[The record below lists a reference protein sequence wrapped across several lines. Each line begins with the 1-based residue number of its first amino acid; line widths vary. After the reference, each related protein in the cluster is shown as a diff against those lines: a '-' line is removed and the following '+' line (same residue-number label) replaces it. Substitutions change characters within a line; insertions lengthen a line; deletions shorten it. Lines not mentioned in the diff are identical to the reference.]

1 MAIYPI
7 GDKFMASFGAGKTRK
22 RTNHATELL
31 AQAWLDDRES
41 EKNASE
47 ALLMPPEPIS
57 TTWTLQ
63 KALNHCLKHHWTA
76 GGGIH
81 TATRNSEY
89 AIEFFGADTLIDEID
104 SVSVLSYM
112 EWLMETHNNSP
123 STLNKK
129 LSALSVV
136 LTNAL
141 NIGGISTLPRL
152 KRYTESTKT
161 PHWFSNADEREML
174 RVSTELGYSDL
185 HDFIVF
191 GFDLGMR
198 RMELLNLK
206 MSDYHL
212 GSLII
217 HADQAKGKKG
227 RSVPASLRVKA
238 ILASRPDSQQMVF
251 AGLNVHT
258 HRSQWEGLRAA
269 MGRSDDPF
277 FITHSMRHTCATR
290 LISAGAPMKAV
301 QGWLGHGAMASTM
314 VYAHLEPGQLD
325 VALKALEQRDR
336 A

>member
-1 MAIYPI
+1 MSISPL
-7 GDKFMASFGAGKTRK
+7 GNKFRASFGAGESRK
-22 RTNHATELL
+22 RTNHATVEL
-31 AQAWLDDRES
+31 AQEWLDAREA
-41 EKNASE
+41 ERE
-47 ALLMPPEPIS
+47 AAAAILMPPAPIS
-57 TTWTLQ
+57 NVWTLK
-63 KALNHCLKHHWTA
+63 KAFDHTVKHHWTA

-81 TATRNSEY
+81 TAVRNSEY
-89 AIEFFGADTLIDEID
+89 ALEFFGPDTLIDAIT

-112 EWLMETHNNSP
+112 EWLMETKNNSP

-129 LSALSVV
+129 LSALSVI

-141 NIGGISTLPRL
+141 GIGGISVLPRL

-161 PHWFSNADEREML
+161 PHWYSNADEREML

-206 MSDYHL
+206 MADYHL

-217 HADQAKGKKG
+217 HADQAKGKRG
-227 RSVPASLRVKA
+227 RSVPASARVKA
-238 ILASRPDSQQMVF
+238 IMASRPDSQQMVF
-251 AGLNVHT
+251 AGLNAFT
-258 HRSQWEGLRAA
+258 HRTQWENLRAA
-269 MGRSDDPF
+269 MGRNDDPF

-325 VALKALEQRDR
+325 VALMALENRSR